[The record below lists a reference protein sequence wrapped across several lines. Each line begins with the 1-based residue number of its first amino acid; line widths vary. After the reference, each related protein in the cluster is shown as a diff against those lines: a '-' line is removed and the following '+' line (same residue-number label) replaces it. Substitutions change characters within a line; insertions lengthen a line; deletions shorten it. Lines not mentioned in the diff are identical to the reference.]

1 MMGMLVTGT
10 SSDILK
16 LSTDDFTLYI
26 SGSSENKKFKA
37 TNNNKNIMA
46 HLGVDTTYNYTT
58 ETINSF
64 KELEINNTNTMY
76 PSFFEDGIYNLY
88 LENNTNDKFEIY
100 HDHKEIRDNIITR
113 GRNTF
118 GSFKFNGDIGYSTFR
133 IIKNNGKYK
142 VYEGVQLYVKD
153 LEASTRV
160 PNWQLRGI
168 ENVCLDAGETKRI
181 SMEVSIRDFALI
193 RENGECVVEPGA
205 FCIAV
210 GGQQPDERSSELTG
224 KKVDCFEVVLNG
236 EITKVTY

>member
-26 SGSSENKKFKA
+26 SGNSENKKFKA

-88 LENNTNDKFEIY
+88 LENNTPNSEKIYLLQAIKIILNNALNLIGIIPKEEI
-100 HDHKEIRDNIITR
+100 
-113 GRNTF
+113 
-118 GSFKFNGDIGYSTFR
+118 
-133 IIKNNGKYK
+133 
-142 VYEGVQLYVKD
+142 
-153 LEASTRV
+153 
-160 PNWQLRGI
+160 
-168 ENVCLDAGETKRI
+168 
-181 SMEVSIRDFALI
+181 
-193 RENGECVVEPGA
+193 
-205 FCIAV
+205 
-210 GGQQPDERSSELTG
+210 
-224 KKVDCFEVVLNG
+224 
-236 EITKVTY
+236 

>member
-100 HDHKEIRDNIITR
+100 HDHKEIRDNIIAR

-118 GSFKFNGDIGYSTFR
+118 GSFKFNGDIGYSTFK
-133 IIKNNGKYK
+133 IIKNK
-142 VYEGVQLYVKD
+142 
-153 LEASTRV
+153 T
-160 PNWQLRGI
+160 
-168 ENVCLDAGETKRI
+168 ENVDL
-181 SMEVSIRDFALI
+181 
-193 RENGECVVEPGA
+193 
-205 FCIAV
+205 
-210 GGQQPDERSSELTG
+210 
-224 KKVDCFEVVLNG
+224 LN
-236 EITKVTY
+236 